1 MHVKIYLEFL
11 LFISTQMKA
20 MLPSTDSISNNPST
34 THTAS
39 NTVGMLLFFSVFDG
53 SYSDQKWMFV
63 YYSSIE
69 SSEQQFIREHGSV
82 SLCRDGLHDHD
93 LL

>member
-1 MHVKIYLEFL
+1 
-11 LFISTQMKA
+11 MKA

-69 SSEQQFIREHGSV
+69 SSEQQFIIITPHQIKMMLLTILSRNSNMTAASNPVISV
-82 SLCRDGLHDHD
+82 CTTR
-93 LL
+93 